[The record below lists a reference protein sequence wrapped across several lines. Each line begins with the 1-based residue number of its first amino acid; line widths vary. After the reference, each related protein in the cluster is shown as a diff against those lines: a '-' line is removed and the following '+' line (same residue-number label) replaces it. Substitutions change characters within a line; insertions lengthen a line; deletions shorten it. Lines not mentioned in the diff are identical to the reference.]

1 MYNSTPNKTTG
12 KTPSDL
18 FLRRQ
23 FRVTIPS
30 SLDTKNIFEED
41 AMDTDQLEKH
51 KEKEREDRKRKATE
65 DIDIGVDDRVYR
77 KNLTKANKIAPNFNG
92 TPHVVTRK
100 IGGDVVVRDDV
111 TEKEYRRNVVH
122 LKKVEGEWKVHNNEI
137 NNGTGNSKE

>member
-23 FRVTIPS
+23 FR
-30 SLDTKNIFEED
+30 
-41 AMDTDQLEKH
+41 
-51 KEKEREDRKRKATE
+51 
-65 DIDIGVDDRVYR
+65 DDRVYR